1 MIEHISGQVLI
12 VMAPMA
18 SGKGTIVRHAL
29 SVFPEIYHT
38 VSCTTRAPRPG
49 EEHGHHYYFLSPEEF
64 EAKRVNGE
72 FLEWAV
78 FGNNKYGTLKS
89 EIIPRLE
96 SGQVVIAEIEV
107 QGVEQ
112 LHKLLPKEN
121 ITTVYIH
128 AGPWE
133 LLKERALRRAPM
145 TEEELQKRYERYQVE
160 VASKAIADI
169 ILDNTQNDIT
179 IAQASFC
186 DLIKDIYKKIN

>member
-1 MIEHISGQVLI
+1 
-12 VMAPMA
+12 MA